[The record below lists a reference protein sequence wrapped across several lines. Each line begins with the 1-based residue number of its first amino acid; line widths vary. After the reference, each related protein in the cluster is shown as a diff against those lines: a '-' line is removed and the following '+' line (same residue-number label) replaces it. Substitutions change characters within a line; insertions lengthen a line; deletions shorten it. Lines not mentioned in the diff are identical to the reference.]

1 MLTCGERFV
10 SPGGKGWIV
19 RPSLRSCGAPI
30 TKQIMAAAGVSDRR
44 VEAAFA
50 AVRSEAFLG
59 PGP

>member
-1 MLTCGERFV
+1 MDRQTELA
-10 SPGGKGWIV
+10 IV
-19 RPSLRSCGAPI
+19 RRAY